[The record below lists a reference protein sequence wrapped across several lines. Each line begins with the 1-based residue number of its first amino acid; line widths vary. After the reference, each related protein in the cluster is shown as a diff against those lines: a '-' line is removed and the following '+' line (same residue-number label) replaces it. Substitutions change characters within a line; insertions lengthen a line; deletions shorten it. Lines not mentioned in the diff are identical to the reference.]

1 MVAKTYYATRD
12 MRHPIYRTR
21 MLKAGDEVDISG
33 PLGPAFAKMGHLT
46 EEKPRRAKAEP
57 AKVDLNAKTKAELAK
72 MAGLTDAE
80 AKKLTKAQIIA
91 KL

>member
-1 MVAKTYYATRD
+1 

-21 MLKAGDEVDISG
+21 MLKAGDEVEISG
-33 PLGPAFAKMGHLT
+33 PLGPAFAKMGHIT
-46 EEKPRRAKAEP
+46 DQKPRRTKAEP
-57 AKVDLNAKTKAELAK
+57 EKADLNAKTKAELAK
-72 MAGLTDAE
+72 MAGLSAAE